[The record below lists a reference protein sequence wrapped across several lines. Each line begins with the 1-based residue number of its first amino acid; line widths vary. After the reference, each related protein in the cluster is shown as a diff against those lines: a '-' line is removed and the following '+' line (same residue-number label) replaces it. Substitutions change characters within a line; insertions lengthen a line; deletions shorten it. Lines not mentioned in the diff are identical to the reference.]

1 MSPHSESSEESPEV
15 KINLSRLGVVLGV
28 VAALFALAGA
38 WVVLPYRMDQV
49 EQKVRGH
56 DAEFSSVRGD
66 MATMRE
72 VLIRIDEN
80 VKELKR
86 LDRDDRRRDTR
97 TTRTDP

>member
-1 MSPHSESSEESPEV
+1 MPHSAESAQESPEV
-15 KINLSRLGVVLGV
+15 KINLSRMGVVLGV

-49 EQKVRGH
+49 EQKVRVH
-56 DAEFSSVRGD
+56 DTDLS
-66 MATMRE
+66 TMKE

>member
-1 MSPHSESSEESPEV
+1 MSTHESSQQESPEV
-15 KINLSRLGVVLGV
+15 KINLSRMGVVLGV

-49 EQKVRGH
+49 EQKVRTH
-56 DAEFSSVRGD
+56 DTDLS
-66 MATMRE
+66 TMRE

-97 TTRTDP
+97 TTRTEP